1 MTITDFL
8 NLQQYFEGELFFD
21 KTDRHQAIKKIYATD
36 ASVYQETPIAVSI
49 PKNKKDLQLLIHF
62 AQKHK
67 KTLIPRA
74 AGTSLAGQVVGN
86 GIVVDTSKHFGE
98 ILQINQHEK
107 WVIVQPGIIRD
118 DLNALLKNHGL
129 MFGPETSTSSRAMIG
144 GMVGNNSSGL
154 HSIAWGSTR
163 DNILSIK
170 MILSDG
176 NEVCFE
182 NLTKAQYYHKVQQN
196 NLEGSIY
203 RELHKILND
212 PFVRKNIK
220 DNFPDPAIKRR
231 NTGYALDLL
240 LDNQPFVDNNILFN
254 LSKLIAG
261 SEGTL
266 GIITEIKLQLMPLP
280 PSEIG
285 LVCINTHTLEEALE
299 ANIIALKYHPVAS
312 ELVDKL
318 ILDFTKGHPQYENN
332 RFFITGDPEAIL
344 MVEFMSESQEE
355 INQTAKQL
363 IEELQLKKIGY
374 AYSVV
379 KNEATK
385 PVWEIRKAGLGLIRN
400 QKGDTLPVNLIEDCA
415 VLPQDLPLY
424 IAEIKQLLQENN
436 LIASY
441 YAHAGAG
448 EIHIEPFINLKTDEG
463 KVLFRKILQQTTQ
476 IVKKYKGSLSGEHG
490 DGRLRGEF
498 IAEMVGQQNYQLFK
512 EIKHLFDPNNIFNQ
526 GKIIDTPAMNEQLRF
541 AIPSQVSIGTIFD
554 YTQQESILKL
564 TEKCSGSGDCKK
576 TAVTG
581 GTMCPSFMATRLE
594 KDSTRARANILRQY
608 LSSEKQVNQAEWL
621 KEGIHE
627 VKEIMDLCLSCKACK
642 TECPSNVDVSK
653 LKAEFTQHY
662 LDHFGVTLRTKII
675 SNFTAINKWAI
686 AIPSIYNFFAT
697 NSITSRFIKKRI
709 GFDTQRS
716 LPLLG
721 KQTLRSWYKKWIKTQ
736 NPFKNADREV
746 YLFCDEFT
754 NYNDVEIGIK
764 AIKLLTSLGYKVTL
778 PLHLE
783 SGRIFLS
790 KGLVRKAKSVAIKNV
805 IIFSDLLIN
814 KEVPIIGIEPSAIL
828 TLKDEYIDLVPKE
841 MQNKAKLIAKNTFLF
856 EEFIE
861 KEISNNYI
869 TKDFFTKEKKNIKL
883 HVHCHQKAIS
893 KITSIK
899 KVLTIPQNY
908 EVQLIPSGCCGM
920 AGSFGYEK
928 EHYQLSMQIGGM
940 VLFPEIKN
948 MKDDEIIAASGTSCR
963 HQIKDG
969 TQRNALHSI
978 EILYQALNTDKK

>member
-1 MTITDFL
+1 MTITDFID
-8 NLQQYFEGELFFD
+8 LQHDFEGELFYD
-21 KTDRHQAIKKIYATD
+21 KTVEHQSIKKIYATD
-36 ASVYQETPIAVSI
+36 ASVYQEKPTAVSI
-49 PKNKKDLQLLIHF
+49 PKNKKDLQLLINF
-62 AQKHK
+62 AKKHK

-86 GIVVDTSKHFGE
+86 GIVVDISKHFNQVLE
-98 ILQINQHEK
+98 INTEEQ
-107 WVIVQPGIIRD
+107 WVTVQPGIIRD
-118 DLNALLKNHGL
+118 DLNAILKNYKL

-163 DNILSIK
+163 DNIIALK

-182 NLTKAQYYHKVQQN
+182 DLTKNEYYKKTQQN
-196 NLEGSIY
+196 NLESNIY

-212 PFVRKNIK
+212 PSIRKNIQ

-240 LDNQPFVDNNILFN
+240 LDNQPFIDNEIPFN

-299 ANIIALKYHPVAS
+299 ANIIALKHRPVAS

-344 MVEFMSESQEE
+344 MVEFMDETEDK
-355 INQTAKQL
+355 INIATQQL
-363 IEELQLKKIGY
+363 ITELKEKQIGY
-374 AYSVV
+374 AYTVA
-379 KNEATK
+379 KNEHTK

-415 VLPQDLPLY
+415 VLPQDLPQY
-424 IAEIKQLLQENN
+424 IAEIKQLLQNN
-436 LIASY
+436 HLKASY

-463 KVLFRKILQQTTQ
+463 KVLFRKILHDTTH
-476 IVKKYKGSLSGEHG
+476 ILKKYKGSLSGEHG

-512 EIKHLFDPNNIFNQ
+512 EVKQLFDPNNIFNR
-526 GKIIDTPAMNEQLRF
+526 GKIVDTPPMNEKLRF
-541 AIPSQVSIGTIFD
+541 DNITNIGVGTIFD
-554 YTQQESILKL
+554 YTEQESILKL

-608 LSSEKQVNQAEWL
+608 LSSEKQSKQKEWL
-621 KEGIHE
+621 KEDIHE

-662 LDHFGVTLRTKII
+662 TEHFGVSFRTQLIT
-675 SNFTAINKWAI
+675 NFTKINKWAI
-686 AIPSIYNFFAT
+686 ATPNLYNFFVT
-697 NSITSRFIKKRI
+697 NYFTSKIIKNI
-709 GFDTQRS
+709 AGFSLKRS
-716 LPLLG
+716 LPKLG
-721 KQTLRSWYKKWIKTQ
+721 KQTLRSWHRKWATIPENNSHTKK
-736 NPFKNADREV
+736 EV

-764 AIKLLTSLGYKVTL
+764 AIKLLTKLGYKVTI
-778 PLHLE
+778 PNHVE
-783 SGRIFLS
+783 SGRVYLS
-790 KGLVRKAKSVAIKNV
+790 KGLVKKAKEIAIKNV
-805 IIFSDLLIN
+805 SILNDYLSQKTI
-814 KEVPIIGIEPSAIL
+814 PIIGIEPSAIL
-828 TLKDEYIDLVPKE
+828 TLKDEYLELMPKK
-841 MQNKAKLIAKNTFLF
+841 MKKNAQFVAKNTFLF
-856 EEFIE
+856 EDFIE
-861 KEISNNYI
+861 TEIDNNYI

-883 HVHCHQKAIS
+883 HVHCHQKALS

-899 KVLTIPQNY
+899 KVLSLPQNY

-920 AGSFGYEK
+920 AGSFGYEE
-928 EHYQLSMQIGGM
+928 EHYDLSMQIGNL
-940 VLFPEIKN
+940 VLFPQIEKTSNDI
-948 MKDDEIIAASGTSCR
+948 IIAASGTSCR

-969 TQRNALHSI
+969 TQREALHSI
-978 EILYQALNTDKK
+978 EILYQALI